1 MWEAFNF
8 ADINLMQILSTKAAL
23 VIVLAMSTYKILF
36 CFNLLFSHHSFAIQ
50 FHELS
55 AFMKYD
61 SYNEKNSK
69 SNISFFNLRKIHSMT
84 WNILCEWNT
93 SKCVYLHVEIKVCFV
108 KFFGNNFSWWHA
120 TSYPRWCLIS
130 LYDNVYPLNN
140 GLLKKTF

>member
-23 VIVLAMSTYKILF
+23 VIVLAMSTYMF
-36 CFNLLFSHHSFAIQ
+36 FFFNLLFSHHSFATQ

-61 SYNEKNSK
+61 SCVKKNSK
-69 SNISFFNLRKIHSMT
+69 SNISFLNLREILSVT
-84 WNILCEWNT
+84 WNISCEWNA
-93 SKCVYLHVEIKVCFV
+93 SKCMFLQVEIKVCFV

>member
-23 VIVLAMSTYKILF
+23 VIVLAMSTYKF
-36 CFNLLFSHHSFAIQ
+36 FFFNLLFSHHSFATQ

-55 AFMKYD
+55 AFMKCN
-61 SYNEKNSK
+61 SCVEKNSK
-69 SNISFFNLRKIHSMT
+69 SNISFVNLRKIHSVM
-84 WNILCEWNT
+84 WNISSEWNA
-93 SKCVYLHVEIKVCFV
+93 SKRMFLHVEIKVCFE